1 MMAPRLLFGVTVSVV
16 APPSARWMACSARAL
31 LSSMIPEFRQRSS
44 SNFDSLHQT
53 AQRAQAKCEDAREET
68 PNDDEV
74 RRFAGHVTD

>member
-1 MMAPRLLFGVTVSVV
+1 
-16 APPSARWMACSARAL
+16 
-31 LSSMIPEFRQRSS
+31 MIPEFRQRSS